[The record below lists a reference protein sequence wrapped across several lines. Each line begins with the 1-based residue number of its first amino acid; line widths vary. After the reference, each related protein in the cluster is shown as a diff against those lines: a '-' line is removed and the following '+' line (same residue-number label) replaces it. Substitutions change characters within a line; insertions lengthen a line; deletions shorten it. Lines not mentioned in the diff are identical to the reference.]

1 MVVAVKVAARSSQS
15 AVVGTMP
22 DGSLKVKVMAPPEDG
37 KANEE
42 VCQVLAAYY
51 KVKRGDVEVIA
62 GQTSTRKLVRVKD

>member
-1 MVVAVKVAARSSQS
+1 MA
-15 AVVGTMP
+15 
-22 DGSLKVKVMAPPEDG
+22 DGSLKVKVVAAPEDG